1 MRVLAVEDQ
10 PEYLE
15 MLQMV
20 MNGIGH
26 SIIVA
31 KDGIEALQ
39 ILEKEKIDVIM
50 SDVAMPTMDGIEFHR
65 LIRAKPEHK
74 ETPFIFLTGVT
85 NLKEIKEECTSPR
98 DLLLQK
104 PISVERLLKMFSG
117 QIKPLP

>member
-1 MRVLAVEDQ
+1 MKVLAVEDQ

-20 MNGIGH
+20 MNSIGH
-26 SIIVA
+26 SIVVA

-50 SDVAMPTMDGIEFHR
+50 SDVAMPTMDGIELHK
-65 LIRAKPEHK
+65 LVRAKPEHK

-85 NLKEIKEECTSPR
+85 NLKAIKDECSSPR

-104 PISVERLLKMFSG
+104 PVSVDRLLKMFAG
-117 QIKPLP
+117 QVKPLP

>member
-1 MRVLAVEDQ
+1 MKVLAVEDQ

-26 SIIVA
+26 SIIGA
-31 KDGIEALQ
+31 KDGIEALR

-50 SDVAMPTMDGIEFHR
+50 SDVAMPAMDGIELHR
-65 LIRAKPEHK
+65 LVRAKPEHK

-85 NLKEIKEECTSPR
+85 NLTDIKKECTSPR

-104 PISVERLLKMFSG
+104 PVSIERLLKMFSG
-117 QIKPLP
+117 QIKTLP